1 MHAALFF
8 YDDSFGLSFIAIG
21 PRIGSHRK
29 NTPFRRDAAH
39 QEKTVSPLKIKVK
52 IQKYTSIAIE
62 LFCFSAKIEQNSE
75 WFWRLSKSLREVAAK
90 CDTISHMQRGSLQE
104 VCTSTTHRATK
115 SCQQQ
120 RAKLALL
127 AARQHHRSNAA
138 D

>member
-62 LFCFSAKIEQNSE
+62 LFCFSAKIEQNSTTPIE
-75 WFWRLSKSLREVAAK
+75 CNRLTQVPANLRLRSPSLWWR
-90 CDTISHMQRGSLQE
+90 
-104 VCTSTTHRATK
+104 
-115 SCQQQ
+115 
-120 RAKLALL
+120 
-127 AARQHHRSNAA
+127 
-138 D
+138 